1 MASVLLVD
9 DEPDFVASASE
20 MLRLHGHEVRTAD
33 TLANARRILD
43 SQPSDVLLLDLML
56 PDGNGLE
63 LLDELARNKLEVE
76 RVVLITG
83 HPGIKSQIKNLS
95 GPTVS
100 YLTKPIDNRE
110 LMALLRDLEHSGN
123 YEDEDVNLH
132 FGLLVGETPQMHEV
146 YNQIKK
152 IACTDSPVL
161 ILGETGTGKELVAE
175 AIHRE
180 SRRRG
185 DFVAVNCGSLSRE
198 LAGSELFGHEKGSF
212 TGATRQ
218 HVGFFQRAHNG
229 TLFLDELTEMPPELQ
244 PHFLRVLE
252 TRKVLPVGSE
262 KEIPI
267 ETRVIAA
274 TNRVPNEAIQNKAL
288 RKDLYYR
295 LSVFPINLP
304 PLRQRRE
311 DIPLLANHFLNE
323 LARRYGPQRWLSEK
337 SMKRLQAYHWPGN
350 VRELR
355 HVIHRAFILSDSED
369 GEIELP
375 ERFESPF
382 GQQNRLE
389 GLQVGRSIRE
399 IERELI
405 MRTLAHFDSDKRAAA
420 EILGISLNT
429 LYNRLHVYEQEKEKA
444 S

>member
-1 MASVLLVD
+1 MARVLLVD
-9 DEPDFVASASE
+9 DEPDFVSSAAE
-20 MLRLHGHEVRTAD
+20 LLRLHGHDVRTAD
-33 TLANARRILD
+33 TLDNARRVLE
-43 SQPSDVLLLDLML
+43 SQSCNVLLLDLML

-63 LLDELARNKLEVE
+63 LLQELSDDHLEVE

-83 HPGIKSQIKNLS
+83 HPGIKSQIQNLS
-95 GPTVS
+95 GPFVS
-100 YLTKPIDNRE
+100 YLTKPIENRE
-110 LMALLRDLEHSGN
+110 LMGLLRDLESTDFKGKS
-123 YEDEDVNLH
+123 DDVSLH
-132 FGLLVGETPQMHEV
+132 FDLLIGETPQMQTV
-146 YNQIKK
+146 YSQIKK
-152 IACTDSPVL
+152 IAAIDSPVL

-180 SRRRG
+180 SNRTG

-218 HVGFFQRAHNG
+218 HTGFFQRAHGG
-229 TLFLDELTEMPPELQ
+229 TLFLDELTEMPQELQ

-262 KEIPI
+262 KEVDVD
-267 ETRVIAA
+267 TRIVAA
-274 TNRVPNEAIQNKAL
+274 TNRIPAEAIASKQL

-304 PLRQRRE
+304 PLHARRT
-311 DIPLLANHFLNE
+311 DIPLLAHHFLLE
-323 LARRYGPQRWLSEK
+323 LARRYGPHRRLADK
-337 SMKRLQAYHWPGN
+337 SLDRLQAYHWPGN

-355 HVIHRAFILSDSED
+355 HVIHRAYILSDGA
-369 GEIELP
+369 GEELDLP

-382 GQQNRLE
+382 GQQSRLE
-389 GLQVGRSIRE
+389 GLQVGRSIRD

-405 MRTLAHFDSDKRAAA
+405 TRTLAHFDGDKRAAA
-420 EILGISLNT
+420 ETLGISLNT
-429 LYNRLHVYEQEKEKA
+429 LYNRLHVYEQDKA

>member
-1 MASVLLVD
+1 MARVLLVD

-20 MLRLHGHEVRTAD
+20 MLRLHGHDVRTAD
-33 TLANARRILD
+33 TLANARRILE
-43 SQPSDVLLLDLML
+43 SQTSDVLLLDLML

-63 LLDELARNKLEVE
+63 LLEELTGKHKAIE

-95 GPTVS
+95 GPSVS
-100 YLTKPIDNRE
+100 YLTKPIDSRE
-110 LMALLRDLEHSGN
+110 LMSLLRELERSDQTQEPAN
-123 YEDEDVNLH
+123 VSLH
-132 FGLLVGETPQMHEV
+132 FSLLVGETPQMHAV
-146 YNQIKK
+146 YNQIEK
-152 IACTDSPVL
+152 IAATDSAVL

-175 AIHRE
+175 AIHRVSGRTGE
-180 SRRRG
+180 
-185 DFVAVNCGSLSRE
+185 FVAVNCGSLSRE

-218 HVGFFQRAHNG
+218 HSGFFQRAHLG

-252 TRKVLPVGSE
+252 TSRVLPVGSE
-262 KEIPI
+262 KEIPVD
-267 ETRVIAA
+267 TRVVTA
-274 TNRVPNEAIQNKAL
+274 TNRVPTEAIASKAL

-304 PLRQRRE
+304 PLHARRA

-323 LARRYGPQRWLSEK
+323 LARRYGPERWLSEK
-337 SMKRLQAYHWPGN
+337 SLKRLEAYHWPGN

-369 GEIELP
+369 GELELP

-389 GLQVGRSIRE
+389 GLQVGRSIRD

-405 MRTLAHFDSDKRAAA
+405 MRTLAHFDGDKRAAA

-429 LYNRLHVYEQEKEKA
+429 LYNRLHVYEQEKA

>member
-1 MASVLLVD
+1 MARVLLVD
-9 DEPDFVASASE
+9 DEPDFVQSASE
-20 MLRLHGHEVRTAD
+20 MLRLHGHDVRTAD
-33 TLANARRILD
+33 TLANARRLLD
-43 SQPSDVLLLDLML
+43 SQSSDVLLLDLML

-63 LLDELARNKLEVE
+63 LLEELAENHQAIE

-95 GPTVS
+95 GPSVN
-100 YLTKPIDNRE
+100 YLTKPIDSRE
-110 LMALLRDLEHSGN
+110 LMGLLRELERTDQGQ
-123 YEDEDVNLH
+123 EPEDVALH
-132 FGLLVGETPQMHEV
+132 FGVLVGETPQMQAV
-146 YNQIKK
+146 YNQIEK
-152 IACTDSPVL
+152 IGGTDSAVL

-175 AIHRE
+175 AIHRVSGRTGE
-180 SRRRG
+180 
-185 DFVAVNCGSLSRE
+185 FVAVNCGSLSRE

-218 HVGFFQRAHNG
+218 HSGFFQRAHAG
-229 TLFLDELTEMPPELQ
+229 TLFLDELTEMPAELQ

-252 TRKVLPVGSE
+252 TRCVLPVGSE
-262 KEIPI
+262 KEVPI
-267 ETRVIAA
+267 ETRVVAA
-274 TNRVPNEAIQNKAL
+274 TNRVPTEAIQNKAL

-304 PLRQRRE
+304 PLHSRRG
-311 DIPLLANHFLNE
+311 DISLLANHFLRE
-323 LARRYGPQRWLSEK
+323 LARRYGPERWLSEK
-337 SMKRLQAYHWPGN
+337 SMKRLEAYHWPGN

-369 GEIELP
+369 GELELP

-389 GLQVGRSIRE
+389 GLQVGRSIRD

-405 MRTLAHFDSDKRAAA
+405 MRTLAHFDGDKRAAA

-429 LYNRLHVYEQEKEKA
+429 LYNRLHVYEQEKA

>member
-1 MASVLLVD
+1 MARVLLVD
-9 DEPDFVASASE
+9 DEPDFVSSAAE
-20 MLRLHGHEVRTAD
+20 LLRLHGHEVRTAD
-33 TLANARRILD
+33 TLENARRVLD
-43 SQPSDVLLLDLML
+43 SQTCNVLLLDLML

-63 LLDELARNKLEVE
+63 LLQELTDHHLEIE

-83 HPGIKSQIKNLS
+83 HPGIKSQIQNLS
-95 GPTVS
+95 GPSVS
-100 YLTKPIDNRE
+100 YLTKPIENRE
-110 LMALLRDLEHSGN
+110 LMALLRELETTA
-123 YEDEDVNLH
+123 DEEHDGAEMH
-132 FGLLVGETPQMHEV
+132 FDLLVGETPQMQMV
-146 YNQIKK
+146 YSQIKK
-152 IACTDSPVL
+152 IAAIDSPVL

-180 SRRRG
+180 SGRAG

-218 HVGFFQRAHNG
+218 HTGFFQRAHGG
-229 TLFLDELTEMPPELQ
+229 TLFLDELTEMPQELQ

-262 KEIPI
+262 REFDID
-267 ETRVIAA
+267 TRIVAA
-274 TNRVPNEAIQNKAL
+274 TNRVPAEAIASKQL

-304 PLRQRRE
+304 PLHARRA
-311 DIPLLANHFLNE
+311 DIPLLANHFLGE
-323 LARRYGPQRWLSEK
+323 LSRRYGPVKHLSDASLE
-337 SMKRLQAYHWPGN
+337 RLQAYHWPGN

-355 HVIHRAFILSDSED
+355 HVIHRAYILADEARD
-369 GEIELP
+369 DLELP

-382 GQQNRLE
+382 GQQTRLE
-389 GLQVGRSIRE
+389 GLQVGRSIRD

-405 MRTLAHFDSDKRAAA
+405 TRTLAHFDGDKRAAA
-420 EILGISLNT
+420 ETLGISLNT
-429 LYNRLHVYEQEKEKA
+429 LYNRLHVYEQDKA
-444 S
+444 SSS

>member
-1 MASVLLVD
+1 MARVLLVD

-20 MLRLHGHEVRTAD
+20 MLRLHGHDVRTAD

-43 SQPSDVLLLDLML
+43 SQSSDVLLLDLML

-63 LLDELARNKLEVE
+63 LLEELTENHKAIE

-95 GPTVS
+95 GPSVS
-100 YLTKPIDNRE
+100 YLTKPIDSRE
-110 LMALLRDLEHSGN
+110 LMSLLRELERSDQTQEG
-123 YEDEDVNLH
+123 EDVNLH
-132 FGLLVGETPQMHEV
+132 FGLLVGETPQMHAV
-146 YNQIKK
+146 YNQIEK
-152 IACTDSPVL
+152 IAATDSAVL

-175 AIHRE
+175 AIHRVSGRTGE
-180 SRRRG
+180 
-185 DFVAVNCGSLSRE
+185 FVAVNCGSLSRE

-218 HVGFFQRAHNG
+218 HSGFFQRAHLG

-252 TRKVLPVGSE
+252 TGRVLPVGSE
-262 KEIPI
+262 KEIPV
-267 ETRVIAA
+267 ETRVVTA
-274 TNRVPNEAIQNKAL
+274 TNRVPTEAIASKKL

-304 PLRQRRE
+304 PLHSRRA
-311 DIPLLANHFLNE
+311 DIPLLANHFLAE
-323 LARRYGPQRWLSEK
+323 LARRYGPERWLSEK
-337 SMKRLQAYHWPGN
+337 SVKRLEAYHWPGN

-369 GEIELP
+369 GELELP

-389 GLQVGRSIRE
+389 GLQVGRSIRD

-405 MRTLAHFDSDKRAAA
+405 MRTLAHFDGDKRAAA

-429 LYNRLHVYEQEKEKA
+429 LYNRLHVYEQEKA